1 MRRRDFITLL
11 GGAAP
16 ASLAWPLAARAQ
28 QAERVRRIGVLAG
41 AAEGDPEFQALIAAF
56 RQGLRDLRWS
66 EDRNL
71 RIDYCWAAGDP
82 NRLRACVAEMTVTP
96 SDVILTIS
104 AQALRTVREATR
116 SIPVVFL
123 QVSDPV
129 DGGFVDSM
137 ARPGGNIT
145 GFTNFEYS
153 IGGKW
158 LEVLKEI
165 APGVTRVLVVL
176 NPDNYTS
183 LGLLRTIETVAP
195 SLRVQVSSAR
205 LRDPGEIEPAIEA
218 FAREPN
224 GGLIVLPDPLTV
236 VPRERILSSAIRYR
250 LPAVYPHRLFATT
263 GGLLSYGTDLPDLY
277 RRAAS
282 YVDRILKGEK
292 PADLPVQAPVKF
304 LLVVNLKTAKALGL
318 TISESFLLRADEVI
332 E

>member
-1 MRRRDFITLL
+1 MQDRTSVPDRRN
-11 GGAAP
+11 
-16 ASLAWPLAARAQ
+16 PLATHGRTIHLGHKQTSRRWLRRWRAKLHGWVHR
-28 QAERVRRIGVLAG
+28 EFSHTAG
-41 AAEGDPEFQALIAAF
+41 L

-66 EDRNL
+66 EDRTL
-71 RIDYCWAAGDP
+71 RIDYCWAVGDP

-165 APGVTRVLVVL
+165 APRVGRVLFML
-176 NPDNYTS
+176 NPKN
-183 LGLLRTIETVAP
+183 A
-195 SLRVQVSSAR
+195 AW
-205 LRDPGEIEPAIEA
+205 PGCFQAIE
-218 FAREPN
+218 
-224 GGLIVLPDPLTV
+224 
-236 VPRERILSSAIRYR
+236 S
-250 LPAVYPHRLFATT
+250 
-263 GGLLSYGTDLPDLY
+263 
-277 RRAAS
+277 AAS
-282 YVDRILKGEK
+282 
-292 PADLPVQAPVKF
+292 
-304 LLVVNLKTAKALGL
+304 
-318 TISESFLLRADEVI
+318 SFT
-332 E
+332 